1 MLVEIDTN
9 WSPGFV
15 NMNLK
20 QFFVNRLVRIWNMLP
35 NEVVSVT
42 GSSVGSFKGHL
53 DGFWCDLDLYY
64 N

>member
-1 MLVEIDTN
+1 
-9 WSPGFV
+9 
-15 NMNLK
+15 
-20 QFFVNRLVRIWNMLP
+20 MLP

-53 DGFWCDLDLYY
+53 DGLWCDLDLYY